1 MQDQDN
7 DLAADLL
14 RGIPRIA
21 KFLGTTE
28 RQTYYLAE
36 KRLIPAFKRG
46 KIWEARRSTLRRHT
60 EQLEAGGA

>member
-1 MQDQDN
+1 MTIEDN

-28 RQTYYLAE
+28 RQAYYLAE
-36 KRLIPAFKRG
+36 KKLIPAFKRG

-60 EQLEAGGA
+60 EQLEAGHV